1 MIGKTTGMEKSA
13 KCAAAITAPN
23 TIATFGV
30 DDDTLALAT
39 SAIDAMLGIFQHTTT
54 AAGETARI
62 MMTGISDC
70 KLGGTVARG
79 KPVTADASGKGV
91 QAAANQSSVGTAM
104 ASGVA
109 GDIIPVFLMPF
120 SVV

>member
-1 MIGKTTGMEKSA
+1 MIGKTTGMEKA
-13 KCAAAITAPN
+13 ADCAAAITAPY
-23 TIATFGV
+23 TIATFGG

-39 SAIDAMLGIFQHTTT
+39 SATDAMLGIFQHTTT
-54 AAGETARI
+54 AAGETVRI

-79 KPVTADASGKGV
+79 KPVTADANGKGV
-91 QAAANQSSVGTAM
+91 QAAANESSVGTAM

-109 GDIIPVFLMPF
+109 GDIIPIFLMPF